1 MTNEELVELVR
12 AGDRDKMLDLWEQ
25 NQGIIRIMAQRV
37 LTQISAN
44 GPARVEFDDL
54 IQSAYL
60 ALELSVRRFEPEKG
74 FAFTTYFSKALN
86 SSMWRTAGFHRH
98 DAADVAESLDAPV
111 GDEDGEISLSDT
123 IADPEDRINQLVDN
137 LGNQELRGVIEEVL
151 SGLEKTR
158 ADVIRM
164 HFFYDMS
171 YEEISEKTGVM
182 LPLIK
187 KWLSPYSLRRDLKG
201 LHSRKYQSI
210 IEQYIDSRTDYY
222 ATGSSQRQTSPVEAL
237 VLWRWDQRAK
247 YLGMMWNGK

>member
-37 LTQISAN
+37 LTRIEAN

-60 ALELSVRRFEPEKG
+60 ALELSVRRFEPEQG

-98 DAADVAESLDAPV
+98 DAADVADSLDAPV

-151 SGLEKTR
+151 SSLEKTR

-164 HFFYDMS
+164 HFFHDMTD
-171 YEEISEKTGVM
+171 EEISAQTGIM
-182 LPLIK
+182 PPLIK
-187 KWLSPYSLRRDLKG
+187 QWLSRNSLRRELKG
-201 LHSRKYQSI
+201 LYSEKYRSI
-210 IEQYIDSRTDYY
+210 IEQYIELRTDYY
-222 ATGSSQRQTSPVEAL
+222 ATGSSRQQTSPVETQ
-237 VLWRWDQRAK
+237 VLWREEQKAK
-247 YLGMMWNGK
+247 YYGMMWYGR